1 MDDAF
6 SWMKLITKRKLC
18 MDGWIVIT
26 SIHPNDTLGDIFNIK
41 FLQLQGYIIF
51 MIEFTTVVIGLM
63 DKLDE
68 SWTYA
73 HGWNWSHMQ
82 YV

>member
-1 MDDAF
+1 
-6 SWMKLITKRKLC
+6 
-18 MDGWIVIT
+18 VIT

-68 SWTYA
+68 S
-73 HGWNWSHMQ
+73 
-82 YV
+82 

>member
-1 MDDAF
+1 
-6 SWMKLITKRKLC
+6 
-18 MDGWIVIT
+18 
-26 SIHPNDTLGDIFNIK
+26 
-41 FLQLQGYIIF
+41 LQLQGYIIF